1 MKRVWIVLALAGVCL
16 GAPGCGG
23 QRQQPSGALAVTPE
37 AVVLIEDNEARCA
50 TLAKAGVERL
60 RLAEAEQ
67 QRAREAALSEER
79 LRLARTLAKT
89 EPAATSDGTAGSAG
103 SASPPPTL
111 PPAPADRFA
120 EFLAGEAAGDV
131 AVIGRSGE
139 LVAKLLPQ
147 VDGEAP
153 PATAQALRD
162 LLHAEEE
169 VCRAARGADSS
180 TMLRKASEAAVR
192 GYQESAAKL
201 AALAAP
207 SEVDVQFARHKY
219 GALLDQA
226 RAAAPSHVPGATGRL
241 ARMSAEEYADQ
252 RREWAAAQEL
262 QIRQQAEHES
272 AVHTWRSREADE
284 PRAPLGKVGAAHPPL
299 QAGESRDL
307 MQQRMRSWFAVYNGK
322 AAPVRA
328 ALARTLSL
336 RQKAGADSR
345 PACRELLS
353 TATDFLTDPAALDAP
368 DDAAGQ
374 ALKQAYGELQELGR
388 ACSAGLPTESTFRLA
403 NFERQIENAATVL
416 KPYGVRP

>member
-1 MKRVWIVLALAGVCL
+1 MKRVWIVLAVAGVCL
-16 GAPGCGG
+16 GEPGCGG
-23 QRQQPSGALAVTPE
+23 PRQRPPGALAVTPE
-37 AVVLIEDNEARCA
+37 AVVLIQDNEARCA
-50 TLAKAGVERL
+50 TLAKTGVERL

-79 LRLARTLAKT
+79 LRLARVLAKT
-89 EPAATSDGTAGSAG
+89 EPPATSDGTAGAAG
-103 SASPPPTL
+103 PPATPPPT
-111 PPAPADRFA
+111 PADRFA
-120 EFLAGEAAGDV
+120 EFLAGEAAGDL
-131 AVIGRSGE
+131 AVIDRSGE
-139 LVAKLLPQ
+139 LAAKLLPQ

-153 PATAQALRD
+153 PATAQAVRD
-162 LLHAEEE
+162 LLRAEEE

-180 TMLRKASEAAVR
+180 TMLRKGAEAAVR
-192 GYQESAAKL
+192 GYQDSAAKL
-201 AALAAP
+201 AALVTP

-226 RAAAPSHVPGATGRL
+226 RAAAPSHAPGATGRL
-241 ARMSAEEYADQ
+241 ARMTAEEYADQ
-252 RREWAAAQEL
+252 RREWAATQEL
-262 QIRQQAEHES
+262 QTRQQAEHES

-299 QAGESRDL
+299 KAGESRDL
-307 MQQRMRSWFAVYNGK
+307 MQQRMRGWFAVYNGK

-328 ALARTLSL
+328 ALSKTLGL
-336 RQKAGADSR
+336 LQKPGADAR

-353 TATDFLTDPAALDAP
+353 TATTFLTDPAALDAP

-374 ALKQAYGELQELGR
+374 ALKKAYGELQELGR

-403 NFERQIENAATVL
+403 NFERQIENAATTL